1 MRVLCVSVLLLHLW
15 ELQITIVNCF
25 VYSSP
30 SADVASDD
38 AHLHSAEGY
47 EFALAHCLEGRVV
60 YLSS

>member
-1 MRVLCVSVLLLHLW
+1 MGMPCVSVLFLHLW
-15 ELQITIVNCF
+15 EWQITVVNCF

-38 AHLHSAEGY
+38 AHLHSVEGY
-47 EFALAHCLEGRVV
+47 EFALAHSLEDRVV